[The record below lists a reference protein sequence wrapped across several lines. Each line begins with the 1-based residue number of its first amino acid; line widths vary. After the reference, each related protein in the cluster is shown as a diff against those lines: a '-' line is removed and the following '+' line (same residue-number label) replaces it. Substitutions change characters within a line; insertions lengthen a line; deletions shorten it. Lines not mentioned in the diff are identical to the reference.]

1 MDEVA
6 PRLGVSDLSGPL
18 PFDSLQVGMSAE
30 FAKTVTDADL
40 VMFAGVSGDTNPVHF
55 DAEFAKETMFQGRI
69 AHGMLSASLIS
80 TVLGTKLPGP
90 GAIYMS
96 QTFKFLGPV
105 YPGDTVRARVTIAE
119 IDTKRR
125 RLTLETGCTVG
136 GKAVVSGEAKVFVP
150 EPKAATGN
158 T

>member
-1 MDEVA
+1 MDDAV
-6 PRLGVSDLSGPL
+6 PRMGEADLTGPVSFETLK
-18 PFDSLQVGMSAE
+18 VGMTAE

-119 IDTKRR
+119 IDAKRR
-125 RLTLETGCTVG
+125 RLTLNTGCSVAGTQ
-136 GKAVVSGEAKVFVP
+136 VVSGEAKVFVP
-150 EPKAATGN
+150 EPKAAADSA
-158 T
+158 